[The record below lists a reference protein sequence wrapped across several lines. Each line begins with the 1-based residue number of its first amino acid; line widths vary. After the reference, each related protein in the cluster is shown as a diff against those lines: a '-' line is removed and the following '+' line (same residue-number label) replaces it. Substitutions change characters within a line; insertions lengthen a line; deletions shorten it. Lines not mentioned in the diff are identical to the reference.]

1 MSGQRLLIAEDDFP
15 ISANL
20 CTFLESKGF
29 TVDAVYNGQA
39 AVHRCSVSRFDLVLL
54 DIGLPGLDGV
64 GVLQRLRGELSSATP
79 VLVLSARSDLSDK
92 LAAFEHGA
100 DDYLTK
106 PFALAELEARVRA
119 LLNRTRRGP
128 LQDPVRRCGTL
139 IFDTLEREARVGS
152 ERIHLTPKAAQLL
165 EVLMDHPNQLV
176 RRRYIE
182 QRVWG
187 TDIPHADALRGQIH
201 ELRRT
206 LADAGFEGVENVHG
220 IGYRLSDRQLV
231 SRPSQE

>member
-1 MSGQRLLIAEDDFP
+1 MTAQRLLIAEDDFP

-20 CTFLESKGF
+20 CTFLEGKGF
-29 TVDAVYNGQA
+29 RVDAVYNGQA
-39 AVHRCSVSRFDLVLL
+39 AMHRCSVERFDLVLL
-54 DIGLPGLDGV
+54 DIGLPGLDGLS
-64 GVLQRLRGELSSATP
+64 VLQRLRAELASATP

-106 PFALAELEARVRA
+106 PFALAEVEARVRA
-119 LLNRTRRGP
+119 LLARTRRGP

-139 IFDTLEREARVGS
+139 TFDTVEREARVGP

-165 EVLMDHPNQLV
+165 EVLMEHPNQLV
-176 RRRYIE
+176 RRRHIE
-182 QRVWG
+182 QMVWG
-187 TDIPHADALRGQIH
+187 AEIPHADALRGQIH

-206 LADAGFEGVENVHG
+206 LADAGFEGVETVHG
-220 IGYRLSDRQLV
+220 IGYRLVDRQPAP
-231 SRPSQE
+231 RRA